1 MVLYTVLGTHYVRML
16 NQSLSYRHSV
26 WRSARSVHSRSRLP
40 EGSTVIYEA
49 QSGKAI
55 RMLKFMSLTGT
66 AIACTSTVAV
76 AAAQSSGNLEDTDL
90 NTVSMVLASL
100 ISISSTL
107 IITKMFGPFV
117 TRITLIP
124 SAQIKSSK
132 VDARG
137 LPKFDS
143 ILSSAHASKKSAQGL
158 LSGRINN
165 NTELLMETPG
175 LLGLNSQ
182 TTRVRITELIPS
194 IKRFR
199 TWELTS
205 VAVAARKKQDIE
217 TPQRV
222 FTVFWRQLKDSPN
235 RKILEEINAMI
246 GPT

>member
-1 MVLYTVLGTHYVRML
+1 ML
-16 NQSLSYRHSV
+16 KQSLAYRHSV
-26 WRSARSVHSRSRLP
+26 WRSARSAHSTSQLP
-40 EGSTVIYEA
+40 ESSTVVFEA

-55 RMLKFMSLTGT
+55 RMLKFMSLAGTG
-66 AIACTSTVAV
+66 IACTSTVAV
-76 AAAQSSGNLEDTDL
+76 AAAQSSESLEDTDL
-90 NTVSMVLASL
+90 NTASMVLASL

-107 IITKMFGPFV
+107 IVTKMFGPFV

-132 VDARG
+132 INAGG

-143 ILSSAHASKKSAQGL
+143 ILSSAHASKSAQGL

-175 LLGLNSQ
+175 LLGFSSQ
-182 TTRVRITELIPS
+182 TTRVRITEMVPS

-205 VAVAARKKQDIE
+205 AAVAARKKQGVK

>member
-1 MVLYTVLGTHYVRML
+1 ML
-16 NQSLSYRHSV
+16 KQSLTYRHSA
-26 WRSARSVHSRSRLP
+26 WRSTRSAYSTSQLA
-40 EGSTVIYEA
+40 EGSTVVFEA

-55 RMLKFMSLTGT
+55 RMLKFMSLAGTG
-66 AIACTSTVAV
+66 IACTATVAV
-76 AAAQSSGNLEDTDL
+76 AAAQLSGALEDTDM
-90 NTVSMVLASL
+90 NTASMVLASL

-107 IITKMFGPFV
+107 VVTKTFGPVV

-124 SAQIKSSK
+124 SAQIKSCRA
-132 VDARG
+132 DARG

-143 ILSSAHASKKSAQGL
+143 ILSSAHASKTAQGL

-175 LLGLNSQ
+175 LLGFNSQ
-182 TTRVRITELIPS
+182 TTRVRITEMVPS

-205 VAVAARKKQDIE
+205 AAVAARKRQGIE

-222 FTVFWRQLKDSPN
+222 FTVFWKELKDSPS